1 MFRFL
6 LSLLV
11 LLPQIVFA
19 SDAVISS
26 TEARTW
32 ASTKGQE
39 LIQALSEKNLSI
51 KYAKLDELL
60 DENVNLDYV
69 SKFVI
74 GKYLKKMTPA
84 QKTSYT
90 QLFHRYV
97 KSLYKTTNLDFDAHS
112 ITFKIDSVTE
122 HEKFATV
129 VCLVTPPKLSNDIE
143 IQDIP
148 VKFKL
153 IRSNHQKIQAVDVE
167 ISDISMV
174 IEYRKRFYQMI
185 KKEGENIDWFLEKFE
200 AQVKANEES
209 AETKLKGTV

>member
-6 LSLLV
+6 LSLLL
-11 LLPQIVFA
+11 LLPQIVYA
-19 SDAVISS
+19 ETAISS
-26 TEARTW
+26 SEARLW
-32 ASTKGQE
+32 ANTKGQE
-39 LIQALSEKNLSI
+39 LIQALSEKNLAV
-51 KYAKLDELL
+51 KYDRLDKLM

-74 GKYLKKMTPA
+74 GKYRRKMTPEQA
-84 QKTSYT
+84 TTYN

-97 KSLYKTTNLDFDAHS
+97 KSLYKTTDLSFDAQTIS
-112 ITFKIDSVTE
+112 FKINSVTE
-122 HEKFATV
+122 HEKFASV
-129 VCLVTPPKLSNDIE
+129 VCIVTPPKLEKNIE

-148 VKFKL
+148 IKFKL
-153 IRSNHQKIQAVDVE
+153 IRGDKRKIQAVDVE

-185 KKEGENIDWFLEKFE
+185 KNEGENIGWFLEKFE

-209 AETKLKGTV
+209 AEAKLNGTV